1 MKQDKKQSPGEAA
14 AVGLA
19 LLAWLIPGA
28 GHYCLGHR
36 YRGAFFCIVVCGML
50 LLGLVFGE
58 YTVISYENHHLALIL
73 QVFAGLPTLLTVAVP
88 YFDGGFQQH
97 IREAS
102 AYIDLGMALTL
113 IAGALNILLIADV
126 YYRAVGEEVV
136 SE

>member
-19 LLAWLIPGA
+19 LLAWLIPGS

-50 LLGLVFGE
+50 LLGLTFGE
-58 YTVISYENHHLALIL
+58 YTVISYRNHHLALIL
-73 QVFAGLPTLLTVAVP
+73 QAFAGLPTLLTAAAP
-88 YFDGGFQQH
+88 YVGNGFPPRL
-97 IREAS
+97 IKAS

-126 YYRAVGEEVV
+126 YYRAMGKEVT

>member
-14 AVGLA
+14 AVGLV
-19 LLAWLIPGA
+19 LLAWLIPGS

-36 YRGAFFCIVVCGML
+36 YRGAFFCIVLCGML

-73 QVFAGLPTLLTVAVP
+73 QAFAGLPTLLTVAAP
-88 YFDGGFQQH
+88 YVDNTFQPRLSH
-97 IREAS
+97 AS
-102 AYIDLGMALTL
+102 PYVDLGMALTL

-126 YYRAVGEEVV
+126 YYRAVGEEVT